1 MYVES
6 EEILVICKQ
15 DCDTWSALLEYGDGS
30 GSSYMTSPFYSVEGL
45 STLRVKHLQF
55 HTLLYNRCW

>member
-15 DCDTWSALLEYGDGS
+15 DCDTWSTLLEYGDGS
-30 GSSYMTSPFYSVEGL
+30 GSSYMTSPFYSVW
-45 STLRVKHLQF
+45 RIKHF
-55 HTLLYNRCW
+55 KGETFTISYFTF